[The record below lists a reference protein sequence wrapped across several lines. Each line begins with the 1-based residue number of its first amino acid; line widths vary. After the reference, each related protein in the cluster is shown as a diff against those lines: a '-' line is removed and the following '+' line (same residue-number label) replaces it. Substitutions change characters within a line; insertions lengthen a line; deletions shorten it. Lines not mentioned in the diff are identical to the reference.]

1 MSPLRRGLLIAGLGG
16 LAAGAGVLAHL
27 WRLGAFDPA
36 TEPEVGDAI
45 LGHRFQQLDGSQQ
58 SLTHLR
64 GAVLIVNFWATWCT
78 PCREEIPLF
87 VRLQQEYAGKNLHF
101 VGISIDQADKVAAF
115 AKEFQINYPLVIAGM
130 EGVELSRRAGNK
142 AGVLPYT
149 VVLDRQGRLA
159 TSLLGKVD
167 EPRIRA
173 AINPLI

>member
-27 WRLGAFDPA
+27 WRLGVLGTA

-45 LGHRFQQLDGSQQ
+45 LGHRFQQLDGRQQ
-58 SLTHLR
+58 TLEHLR
-64 GAVLIVNFWATWCT
+64 GGVLVVNFWATWCT

-87 VRLQQEYAGKNLHF
+87 VRLQQEYAAKNLHF
-101 VGISIDQADKVAAF
+101 VGISIDQADKVSGF
-115 AKEFQINYPLVIAGM
+115 AKEFGINYPLVIAGM

-149 VVLDRQGRLA
+149 VLLDRKGRLA
-159 TSLLGKVD
+159 VTLLGGVD
-167 EPRIRA
+167 EARLRA